1 MFYLIM
7 KLHILFIPL
16 LLIGCSSSNYMGE
29 NLSLKEVIQDEV
41 SGWHREGNVEKYD
54 RETIFRYMNGAG
66 EIYRMYDYRGMEVL
80 RMVKVEQPEI
90 KIEMFDMGSPDDAF
104 GVFSHMREG
113 DEAGVGEG
121 SEYRKGLLCFWQ
133 GKYFFCIIAEEET
146 DQTKQIIFELA
157 NIITGF
163 YKASNTKP
171 AILNIL
177 PEENLDKNSI
187 RYFNLPSSLNYHYF
201 VSDKNIFYLNK
212 ETDAVLARYGSSYC
226 YLLCIEYPSAIRSK
240 NAFKNFLEAYLPEA
254 DTGQTIYFQ
263 MISESKWIYAQ
274 YLSEY
279 VAIVF
284 DAPTYKFA
292 DDLLVQLELN
302 LASLK

>member
-1 MFYLIM
+1 MRLYV
-7 KLHILFIPL
+7 LFILL
-16 LLIGCSSSNYMGE
+16 LLIGCSSSNDME
-29 NLSLKEVIQDEV
+29 KNLSLKKIIPGEV
-41 SGWHREGNVEKYD
+41 SGWHREGDVEKYD

-133 GKYFFCIIAEEET
+133 GEYFFCIIAEEET
-146 DQTKQIIFELA
+146 VETKQIIFELA
-157 NIITGF
+157 NIITSS

-212 ETDAVLARYGSSYC
+212 ETDAVLARYGESYC
-226 YLLCIEYPSAIRSK
+226 YLLCIKYPKTNDAK
-240 NAFKNFLEAYLPEA
+240 KAYDNFLSVYLP
-254 DTGQTIYFQ
+254 DGDGSDIYQ
-263 MISESKWIYAQ
+263 IEDNKWLAAELLQNYII
-274 YLSEY
+274 L
-279 VAIVF
+279 IF
-284 DAPTYKFA
+284 DAPTEPFA
-292 DDLLVQLELN
+292 KT
-302 LASLK
+302 LKQKVMEKIIRK